1 MRIRLLGRFS
11 VTQPGKDRTPKG
23 VPAQA
28 LKVLAS
34 NGRSLHWEELVEL
47 LWPSSNAKHARVRL
61 RNVLSR
67 LRAQAG
73 PVVVRRG
80 DMLVIGSGVSI
91 DAEEFEALAR
101 RALAAAGTPDGPR
114 LARQALEHYRGDLL
128 PEDRYAEWTLE
139 PRERLRR
146 RFRALLDLVLADA
159 RARGDREEA
168 LLLLERALAVEPD
181 DEQLA
186 LDVVTLLI
194 ELGRRAAAMRLL
206 EQIEASLEAAGLP
219 LSDRWRELHRQAR
232 QPGGAG

>member
-1 MRIRLLGRFS
+1 MRVRLLGRFS
-11 VTQPGKDRTPKG
+11 VTRPGEDRTPKG
-23 VPAQA
+23 KPAQV

-34 NGRSLHWEELVEL
+34 SGRSLHWEQLVEA
-47 LWPSSNAKHARVRL
+47 LWPSSNAKNARVRL

-80 DMLVIGSGVSI
+80 DMVAIAPGVSI

-101 RALAAAGTPDGPR
+101 RALAAAGTADGPR
-114 LARQALEHYRGDLL
+114 LARQAMEHYRGDLL

-168 LLLLERALAVEPD
+168 LLLLERALAVEPE
-181 DEQLA
+181 DEHLG

-194 ELGRRAAAMRLL
+194 ELGRQAAALRLL
-206 EQIEASLEAAGLP
+206 ERIEASMETLGLP
-219 LSDRWRELHRQAR
+219 VSARWRELHKQAR
-232 QPGGAG
+232 QPGGTG